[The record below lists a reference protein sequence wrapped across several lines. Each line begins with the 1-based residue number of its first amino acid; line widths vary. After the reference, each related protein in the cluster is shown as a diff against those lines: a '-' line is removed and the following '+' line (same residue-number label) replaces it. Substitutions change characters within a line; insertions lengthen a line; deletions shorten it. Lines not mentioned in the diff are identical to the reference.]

1 MQWWSIY
8 GRLVRP
14 RHGGLRS
21 PLPREK
27 LFHSLGKAISI
38 VKFGKTFPRFKLES
52 NESEFLLRQTRVIRE
67 LFLPSDLFEEIA
79 KDRMGEQ
86 LEVAG

>member
-1 MQWWSIY
+1 MTLIH
-8 GRLVRP
+8 GRLVPWSLR
-14 RHGGLRS
+14 RIRS
-21 PLPREK
+21 PLPRKK
-27 LFHSLGKAISI
+27 LFHSLGKSISI
-38 VKFGKTFPRFKLES
+38 GTFGKAFPRFKLES
-52 NESEFLLRQTRVIRE
+52 NESEFLLRQGRVIGE